1 MGMLG
6 SRVCACWYRVSRGTA
21 GLGGENNVMGE
32 AFCPAKAASKLQRPV
47 KVFPLA
53 ESSGFS
59 LGWMEA

>member
-6 SRVCACWYRVSRGTA
+6 SRVCVCWYRVSRSTA

-32 AFCPAKAASKLQRPV
+32 GFSPAKAASKLQRPV

-59 LGWMEA
+59 LGWN